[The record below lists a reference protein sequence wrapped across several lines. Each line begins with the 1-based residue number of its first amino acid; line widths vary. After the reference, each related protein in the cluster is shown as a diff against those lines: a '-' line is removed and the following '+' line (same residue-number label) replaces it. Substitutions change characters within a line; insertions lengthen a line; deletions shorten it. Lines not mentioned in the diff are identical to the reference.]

1 MRMHRRCV
9 AIVQS
14 GPEAMTAIFLCHNRR
29 KTHISMPLGLAVIR
43 LASTFESTFPVKLVA
58 IHKVLVCE

>member
-14 GPEAMTAIFLCHNRR
+14 GPEAMTAIFLCHNRC
-29 KTHISMPLGLAVIR
+29 KTHISMPLGLLPSDWLLR
-43 LASTFESTFPVKLVA
+43 SPVKFVA